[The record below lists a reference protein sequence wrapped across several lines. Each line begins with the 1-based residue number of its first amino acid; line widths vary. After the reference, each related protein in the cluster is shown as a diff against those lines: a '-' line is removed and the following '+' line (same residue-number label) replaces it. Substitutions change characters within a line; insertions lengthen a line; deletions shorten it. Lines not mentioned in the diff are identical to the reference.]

1 VIDIVSQIV
10 EIDKPPTEDAQEV
23 MNNRRYGFG
32 PIAAGAEGP
41 YDGDATYVIDRTDL
55 NRQLRY
61 FFRVGISQR

>member
-1 VIDIVSQIV
+1 
-10 EIDKPPTEDAQEV
+10 